1 VRQLSLEAV
10 FATREDLPSAHGER
24 GNVCEFVWVVSI
36 ENEGIAIVQRQL
48 GGFPFA
54 RCVVPPI
61 FRWRICLIAPAPV
74 DRNIQGLQGLIR
86 PPRLAG
92 SPCGLRLRLRPKRFR
107 SLGVFRY
114 QKADRG
120 RRSVYRFR
128 HFVQGLLVRKLLWE
142 RLPSEPI
149 TVVMSGRS
157 TEETERMF
165 LGGTEMVFRSGED
178 RSAQGAPASGTVE
191 TWRRVQVMP
200 GVELHVRGDLPRLRQ
215 AELRQLLER
224 VEIALRGLR

>member
-1 VRQLSLEAV
+1 
-10 FATREDLPSAHGER
+10 
-24 GNVCEFVWVVSI
+24 
-36 ENEGIAIVQRQL
+36 
-48 GGFPFA
+48 
-54 RCVVPPI
+54 
-61 FRWRICLIAPAPV
+61 V

-142 RLPSEPI
+142 RIPSEQI
-149 TVVMSGRS
+149 TVVMSGRG

-165 LGGTEMVFRSGED
+165 LGGTEMVFRAGEN
-178 RSAQGAPASGTVE
+178 RNAQEPSASGKVE
-191 TWRRVQVMP
+191 AWRRVQVIP
-200 GVELHVRGDLPRLRQ
+200 GVELHVRNDLPKLCV
-215 AELRQLLER
+215 AELKELLARIET
-224 VEIALRGLR
+224 ALRGNFR